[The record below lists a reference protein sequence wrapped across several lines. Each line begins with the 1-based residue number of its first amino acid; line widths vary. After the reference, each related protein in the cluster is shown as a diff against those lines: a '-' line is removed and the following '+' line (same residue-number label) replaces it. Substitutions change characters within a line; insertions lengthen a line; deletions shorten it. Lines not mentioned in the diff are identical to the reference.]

1 MIDKKGIEM
10 ERFWNKVEKT
20 DNCWNWQGG
29 KDRDGYGHIRVEG
42 KLWQAHRYSTLLD
55 GRDPAGKVVMHQCDN
70 PSCVNPIHLLLGT
83 QADNVYDMVAKRRH
97 RHKRVA

>member
-20 DNCWNWQGG
+20 DDCWNWQGG

-55 GRDPAGKVVMHQCDN
+55 GRDPIGKVVMHRCDN
-70 PSCVNPIHLLLGT
+70 PSCVNPNHLSLGT

-97 RHKRVA
+97 KHKRAA